1 MSVRGLCCDISVEAD
16 SVIDI
21 GAIVGGTVGGVVGL
35 LAILLLLW
43 FCVFKKRRDRKG
55 DFDDQMVC
63 FVLDRLP
70 LSAADA

>member
-1 MSVRGLCCDISVEAD
+1 MRKAD
-16 SVIDI
+16 LVADI

-63 FVLDRLP
+63 ILDP
-70 LSAADA
+70 A